1 MPAFLTPGAVFLA
14 RGALSLALPCAL
26 IALGAA
32 LLGPAAV
39 VARHAYGQ
47 LHKRRRAAALGARL
61 APRLPGGIG
70 NVDRL
75 MQMMRSMEGDMCGQ
89 CQMDWVEECGNT
101 FNVNVL
107 WDDMIFTTE
116 PDHIKS
122 ILATD
127 FNNFEKGTHPA
138 QFTVYRARTD
148 HTQGE
153 KFHSGMESL
162 LGTGVFNSDGDMWK
176 FHRSMTRPFF
186 TRDRITEFDNFD
198 RHADTMLAA
207 LRTRLR
213 TGAAVDL
220 QDALHRFTLDAASEF
235 LLGTDVR
242 SLDGALPY
250 PSTSYSTSAPA
261 SARAARAAA
270 RGGVDG
276 YGGARSGADS
286 FARAFADAQYFS
298 AQRNV
303 RGWSWPLAEIT
314 HDYTRAPMAVVSA
327 FLDPLLAAAVAKH
340 RATPTSSAEKPHS
353 QEKEIGE
360 DETLLDHLVKR
371 TTDEKVLKDEI
382 LNILIA
388 GRDTTAATL
397 AFAAYLL
404 ALHPDAM
411 GRLRAE
417 VLAHVGPSA
426 RPTYEVVSGMKY
438 MRAFINGALFS
449 SAPAR
454 FGPFDVRESVH
465 ETTLSAADPTQ
476 KPIYIPANTKVIYSA
491 MLLHRRTDLWG
502 PDALEFDPDRFLD
515 ARVRRYLT
523 PKPYIFVPFNAGPR
537 ICLGQ
542 QFAYN
547 EMSFVLVRL
556 LQAFSSISLAA
567 DAQPADSVPPPDWAR
582 AKGRKAVERFWPQSH
597 LTMYAKVLL
606 MSDGVDKA
614 GLSKLLNDLGFD
626 TQPSSIMTRS
636 EVLAALDA
644 LPSDSEGSDSEGDG
658 HEVVAGGESG
668 DDSQELTMNVMLEEE
683 LTAATFKWSGDVSF
697 EKKDYREAI
706 LMYSHALTIADPDEK
721 ELQRTIL
728 ANRAQSY
735 IFHGD
740 IHTALQDVDRALSP
754 EFSASN
760 STDNITIKCHARK
773 AKLLCAFARYEEALK
788 HYKIARDPRNAEVD
802 GDKLLRKEIEEGLA
816 APKGSKRRRKDV
828 LLRAVDSRGL
838 IVPEAARANFPFPPA
853 ETLQKLGP
861 DFEPDADCLQFVT
874 KHRRNP
880 NDTPITFPMFFTA
893 PYFKARPNQ
902 GSKPFRTR
910 GQVLESITVGE
921 FLQNLFSSHL
931 IMFPDQAFVR
941 KAMPSAV
948 KHEHPDDR
956 LIIMPTHRGR
966 LLVIE
971 PTATFKDVFSR
982 AKWPCEGPFPFEDLR
997 KAARARPHE
1006 VDGIELMQGW
1016 YLEVIVITKDR
1027 LPDLVPLMSQ
1037 GFDTAGLSKLL
1048 DGLGFDTQFHPNSN
1062 KTISDVLNDLANDPE
1077 VSDIK
1082 VNRHEVGTGGGD
1094 PEEDELTATM
1104 FKGHGDEAFK
1114 AKKYRE
1120 AIAAYSHALTIATR
1134 DEKELKRT
1142 ILANRAQSYIF
1153 YGDIHSALQD
1163 VNRALS
1169 PEFSSSNLS
1178 KKITIKCHVRRA
1190 KLLCAFARYEE
1201 ALEDCKIAQDLRNAE
1216 VDEDKSLKK
1225 DIEEGLA
1232 APKGSKRW
1240 RKDELMRAVDS
1251 RGMILQ
1257 QAARPNF
1264 PFPPAQTLQALGP
1277 DFNQNAECLQFVKK
1291 HGQNPNDTPIAFPI
1305 FITAPY
1311 FQARPNQGS
1320 KPFRT
1325 RGQAFES
1332 MAIGELLQN
1341 LFSSHLI
1348 MLPDQAFVRKAMPSA
1363 VKHEHPEDRLII
1375 MPTHRGRL
1383 LIIEPTATFKDV
1395 FAGAKW
1401 PRQGP
1406 LPFEDLRKVAR
1417 AGAHEVDGIELVQGW
1432 HLDVV
1437 VITKDRLQDF
1447 VTLMENGPRA
1457 PPP

>member
-26 IALGAA
+26 VAIARYILAAHFGVPLSAPQIALGAA

-127 FNNFEKGTHPA
+127 FNNFEKG
-138 QFTVYRARTD
+138 
-148 HTQGE
+148 E

-198 RHADTMLAA
+198 RHAETMLAA
-207 LRTRLR
+207 LRARLR
-213 TGAAVDL
+213 TGVPVDL

-250 PSTSYSTSAPA
+250 PSASYSTSPPA
-261 SARAARAAA
+261 SAAA

-276 YGGARSGADS
+276 YGGAQSAADS

-340 RATPTSSAEKPHS
+340 RAAPTPAAHEKTR
-353 QEKEIGE
+353 EVGE
-360 DETLLDHLVKR
+360 DETLLDHLVKT

-411 GRLRAE
+411 ARLRAE

-438 MRAFINGALFS
+438 MRAFINGGSPLRFLWARLMWGWVETLRLF
-449 SAPAR
+449 PA
-454 FGPFDVRESVH
+454 VESVH

-515 ARVRRYLT
+515 ARVRTYLT

-556 LQAFSSISLAA
+556 LQAFSAISLAG
-567 DAQPADSVPPPDWAR
+567 DAQPADSVPPPAWAH

-597 LTMYAKVLL
+597 LTMYAKVPL

-626 TQPSSIMTRS
+626 TQPNSIMTRS
-636 EVLAALDA
+636 EVLDALNA

-658 HEVVAGGESG
+658 HDVVAGGESG
-668 DDSQELTMNVMLEEE
+668 DDSQEEE

-706 LMYSHALTIADPDEK
+706 LMYSHALTIAHPDDK

-760 STDNITIKCHARK
+760 SPDKITIKCHARK
-773 AKLLCAFARYEEALK
+773 AKLLCAFARYEEAMK

-874 KHRRNP
+874 KHGKNP

-948 KHEHPDDR
+948 KHEHPDHR
-956 LIIMPTHRGR
+956 IIIMPTHRGR

-971 PTATFKDVFSR
+971 PTATFKDVFAR

-1027 LPDLVPLMSQ
+1027 LPELLQKIPMVPLMSH

-1082 VNRHEVGTGGGD
+1082 VNRHEVGAGGGD
-1094 PEEDELTATM
+1094 LEEDELTATM
-1104 FKGHGDEAFK
+1104 FKQHGDEAFK
-1114 AKKYRE
+1114 TKKYRE

-1169 PEFSSSNLS
+1169 PELSSFNLS

-1201 ALEDCKIAQDLRNAE
+1201 ALEDYKIAQDLRNAE

-1225 DIEEGLA
+1225 EIDEGLA
-1232 APKGSKRW
+1232 APKGCKRW

-1277 DFNQNAECLQFVKK
+1277 DFNQNAECLRFATK

-1341 LFSSHLI
+1341 LFSSHLFA
-1348 MLPDQAFVRKAMPSA
+1348 LPDQAFVRKAMPSA

-1437 VITKDRLQDF
+1437 VITKDRLQD
-1447 VTLMENGPRA
+1447 L
-1457 PPP
+1457 